1 MTTFEKNTSPTK
13 SRKRALDEP
22 SETLQFALRKVKSL
36 RKLMLAA
43 EEKGVTLD
51 ESVLVK
57 IYGKVDRAHAMLKE
71 NIKTICQK
79 PTPDVPL
86 ASSTIKKR
94 KYQRVQ
100 ATLHGD
106 QGQLGCSGMF
116 DGFNPETDKK
126 TFNDLIRVYK
136 KKRKSRLEKIENGK
150 DFKNNPRKWQH
161 IHHDTRLFSLGME
174 LACRMQEL
182 EPDTRHAVLI
192 VYQDE
197 DSMLKDMELYKK
209 CTDMNHVLISVV
221 TKDSKINENAALVNQ
236 GLLQIIQADDGKK
249 LESFSDRVE
258 GKKIDLVCTYAD
270 MLPPSRGKEIKY
282 NSFVR
287 MQEEDGHI
295 FSAAITANEMI
306 ANQEQEG
313 LDFSSRLHY
322 LKAFVWYCL
331 HSNSLEKL

>member
-1 MTTFEKNTSPTK
+1 MTTFEQNTSPTK

-94 KYQRVQ
+94 KYHRVQ

-106 QGQLGCSGMF
+106 HGELGCSGMF
-116 DGFNPETDKK
+116 DGFNPETDTK

-136 KKRKSRLEKIENGK
+136 TKRKSRLEKIENGK
-150 DFKNNPRKWQH
+150 DFKHNPRKWQH

-182 EPDTRHAVLI
+182 EPDMRHAILI

-197 DSMLKDMELYKK
+197 DSMLNDMELYKK
-209 CTDMNHVLISVV
+209 CADMNHVLISVV
-221 TKDSKINENAALVNQ
+221 THDTKIDKNVDLVSQ
-236 GLLQIIQADDGKK
+236 GLLQIIQADNDQK
-249 LESFSDRVE
+249 LESFSDRSG
-258 GKKIDLVCTYAD
+258 GKRIQLVCTYAD
-270 MLPPSRGKEIKY
+270 MLPPSHGKDVKY

-287 MQEEDGHI
+287 MQDEDGHI
-295 FSAAITANEMI
+295 FSAAITTNKMI
-306 ANQEQEG
+306 ANEEYEG
-313 LDFSSRLHY
+313 HDFSLRLHH

-331 HSNSLEKL
+331 HSNSLKRL